1 MYVYFF
7 AGPWYTLFSRG
18 ETGAGSIVA
27 GYNPPRSISD
37 WGWPTFTDS
46 TQRFG
51 ADGID
56 AALYSGS
63 KSYFFKGPY
72 YIRVTRTEPTGF
84 GTQDF
89 DHPHPISEW
98 NFCDGFGAD
107 GIDAALW
114 SGPVTYFFKGDEY
127 IRVTRGED
135 DFGNGCDPGYPKTIA
150 GGWGWPAPFS
160 NLVKAA
166 LPSGLVDYFF
176 SGNDYIRVSRG
187 IELAGSI
194 NAGYPNDNAHGV
206 WGFPS
211 GFATNGPDAALY
223 SGGALEPEPSG
234 GLTSDVNYWLGDNGN
249 DLTGVSVTIN
259 IDNDLISTQDG
270 FGFQLNAMSQAIPNV
285 LSAIIQQLIIYSPR
299 NTNELVGRIFMYSS
313 NGGPDPAPFQISF
326 DEQVSIATLPA
337 VNTIKAGSSVR
348 LDVLN
353 DASTGKVT
361 GCKFTYTTPNGASV
375 SQTLNIADG
384 TIEQTGQKATLA
396 YMQPI
401 DAITMDIVA
410 DYTPNGGPTGAATLS
425 SGEGTIS
432 YSANQGL
439 TAYTSTPPYS
449 NVWSITSETA
459 NTVYAAL
466 PGGRPIDVSQLW
478 GMTPPVPVDLSGLEK
493 MRRDVYE
500 NRTVFSHSIPPP
512 LPI

>member
-1 MYVYFF
+1 
-7 AGPWYTLFSRG
+7 
-18 ETGAGSIVA
+18 
-27 GYNPPRSISD
+27 
-37 WGWPTFTDS
+37 
-46 TQRFG
+46 
-51 ADGID
+51 
-56 AALYSGS
+56 
-63 KSYFFKGPY
+63 
-72 YIRVTRTEPTGF
+72 
-84 GTQDF
+84 
-89 DHPHPISEW
+89 
-98 NFCDGFGAD
+98 
-107 GIDAALW
+107 
-114 SGPVTYFFKGDEY
+114 
-127 IRVTRGED
+127 
-135 DFGNGCDPGYPKTIA
+135 
-150 GGWGWPAPFS
+150 
-160 NLVKAA
+160 
-166 LPSGLVDYFF
+166 
-176 SGNDYIRVSRG
+176 
-187 IELAGSI
+187 
-194 NAGYPNDNAHGV
+194 
-206 WGFPS
+206 
-211 GFATNGPDAALY
+211 
-223 SGGALEPEPSG
+223 
-234 GLTSDVNYWLGDNGN
+234 
-249 DLTGVSVTIN
+249 
-259 IDNDLISTQDG
+259 
-270 FGFQLNAMSQAIPNV
+270 MSQAIPNV